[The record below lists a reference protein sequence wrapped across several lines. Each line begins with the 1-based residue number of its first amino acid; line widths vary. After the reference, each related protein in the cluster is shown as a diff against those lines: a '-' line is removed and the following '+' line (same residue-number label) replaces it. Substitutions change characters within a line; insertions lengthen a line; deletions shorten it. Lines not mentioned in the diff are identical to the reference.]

1 MWPLIKGY
9 FQNNGLTSNFNANMA
24 NFPRWRDLKH
34 ISSPTTID
42 YPHGQT
48 FLNILKC
55 ALPCIMQLPANSY
68 LVRLIRIM
76 NKSRVL
82 LVLEVE
88 TDMHMDRLRKFI
100 AEYEKICKVHSQDV
114 LETHNKSL
122 NFLKQH
128 FLSHAITCFR
138 DKGTSRNQN
147 TRIGEG
153 FQQEIAAQYQDI
165 NGKDAD
171 HHVL

>member
-1 MWPLIKGY
+1 
-9 FQNNGLTSNFNANMA
+9 MA

-88 TDMHMDRLRKFI
+88 TDMRMDRLRKFI
-100 AEYEKICKVHSQDV
+100 AEYEKICKSGCLGDPQQVAELAQAA
-114 LETHNKSL
+114 LP
-122 NFLKQH
+122 F
-128 FLSHAITCFR
+128 TC
-138 DKGTSRNQN
+138 N
-147 TRIGEG
+147 
-153 FQQEIAAQYQDI
+153 
-165 NGKDAD
+165 
-171 HHVL
+171 HLL